1 MKQIFPS
8 QSRPNVHFAE
18 LHMTTRKCLPTTEK
32 RNPRSTHIDT
42 LSTQEMVDLIN
53 AEDRAVPQA
62 VGSQRKR
69 IAAAIDLI
77 VDRFRRGGRL
87 FYVGAGTSGRLG
99 VLDASECP
107 PTFGVQ
113 PTLVQGI
120 IAGGRR
126 ALVRSIEGAEDH
138 GDDGAKAIDRKR
150 VSPKDVVVGLA
161 ACGMTPFVRGALQ
174 RARQIGAATV
184 FVTCAPEAVK
194 SLAAD
199 IIINPVVGPEV
210 ITGSTRMKAGTATKL
225 VLNMLTTATM
235 VKLGKVHGNLMV
247 DLRAVN
253 NKLRDRSVRIV
264 MELTHLS
271 RRQAQALLQR
281 AEGKVK
287 PAIVMHF
294 RKVDLPDALRI
305 LDECDQ
311 FLRRAIAT

>member
-1 MKQIFPS
+1 
-8 QSRPNVHFAE
+8 
-18 LHMTTRKCLPTTEK
+18 MTTRKCLPTTEK
-32 RNPRSTHIDT
+32 RNPKSTHIDT
-42 LSTQEMVDLIN
+42 LSTLEIVDLIN
-53 AEDRAVPQA
+53 SEDRTVPQA
-62 VGSQRKR
+62 VGTQRER

-77 VDRFRRGGRL
+77 VDCFRQGGRL

-107 PTFGVQ
+107 PTFGVR

-138 GDDGAKAIDRKR
+138 PEDGAKAIDKR
-150 VSPKDVVVGLA
+150 GVISKDVVVGLA

-194 SLAAD
+194 FLKAD
-199 IIINPVVGPEV
+199 VIINPVVGPEV

-225 VLNMLTTATM
+225 VLNMLTTAAM

-264 MELTHLS
+264 VELTGLS

-281 AEGKVK
+281 ADGQLKAAV
-287 PAIVMHF
+287 VMHF
-294 RKVDLPDALRI
+294 GRVDLDRALTI
-305 LDECDQ
+305 LERNDQ
-311 FLRRAIAT
+311 ILRRAIVDAGETV

>member
-1 MKQIFPS
+1 
-8 QSRPNVHFAE
+8 
-18 LHMTTRKCLPTTEK
+18 MTKRKCLPTTEK
-32 RNPRSTHIDT
+32 RNPRSTQIDT
-42 LSTQEMVDLIN
+42 LSSLQIVDLIN
-53 AEDRAVPQA
+53 SEDRTVPQA
-62 VGSQRKR
+62 VGSQRGK

-77 VDRFRRGGRL
+77 VDRFRAGGRL

-107 PTFGVQ
+107 PTFGVR

-138 GDDGAKAIDRKR
+138 ADDGASAIDKR
-150 VSPKDVVVGLA
+150 RVGPKDVVVGLA
-161 ACGMTPFVRGALQ
+161 ACGMTPFVRGALA

-184 FVTCAPEAVK
+184 FVTCAPEAVQ

-199 IIINPVVGPEV
+199 IIINPIVGPEV

-225 VLNMLTTATM
+225 VLNTLTTAAM

-264 MELTHLS
+264 MELTGLA
-271 RRQAQALLQR
+271 RAQAQTLLQR
-281 AEGKVK
+281 AEGQLKAAV
-287 PAIVMHF
+287 VMHF
-294 RKVDLPDALRI
+294 QRVDLDRALTI
-305 LDECDQ
+305 LERNDQ
-311 FLRRAIAT
+311 ILRRAIADAGETA

>member
-1 MKQIFPS
+1 
-8 QSRPNVHFAE
+8 
-18 LHMTTRKCLPTTEK
+18 MTTRKCLPTTEK

-42 LSTQEMVDLIN
+42 LSTLEIVDLIN
-53 AEDRAVPQA
+53 SEDQTVPQA
-62 VGSQRKR
+62 VGTQREK

-77 VDRFRRGGRL
+77 VDCFREGGRL

-138 GDDGAKAIDRKR
+138 ADDGAKAVDKKQ
-150 VSPKDVVVGLA
+150 VGPKDVVVGLA

-174 RARQIGAATV
+174 RARRIGAATV

-194 SLAAD
+194 SLTAD

-225 VLNMLTTATM
+225 VLNMLTTTTM

-264 MELTHLS
+264 MELTRLS

-281 AEGKVK
+281 AERKVK
-287 PAIVMHF
+287 AAIVMHF
-294 RKVDLPDALRI
+294 RKVDLPGALRI
-305 LDECDQ
+305 LDQCGQ
-311 FLRRAIAT
+311 LLRKAIQSRT